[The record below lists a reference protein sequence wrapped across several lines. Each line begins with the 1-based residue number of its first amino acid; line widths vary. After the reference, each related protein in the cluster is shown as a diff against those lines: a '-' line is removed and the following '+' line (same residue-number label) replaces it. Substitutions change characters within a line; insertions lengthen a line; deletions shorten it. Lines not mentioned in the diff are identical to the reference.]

1 MSLDG
6 VTLAGKLLLAIY
18 AADTSVKEPR
28 VRRAL
33 GITHAGLRKLK
44 RRLKAKGLLTTCSFW
59 TKADTKHTIHVSG
72 LVVHPDGRHF
82 VSAKSAGD
90 FEQKVAPTLQM
101 AESMSVVNA
110 IVIRAEILDVKGFNA
125 TDKFLLAVYAQSPND
140 SNAQVM
146 ERLGLSRAGLK
157 KARLRLLNLGALTK
171 TSAGYRINVPGLVY
185 LETPDGRHLVSEQ
198 EALENGQ
205 IVAPVVRKVITLDDI
220 IGEWNRLYDSLTC
233 EGDCAPAVLQWSAAD
248 CIKQLEKEVPASRER
263 DHFLNFLKCRE
274 NIYFAGQFIF
284 DHCRVKAERTKHFQT
299 IGKATPDQL
308 ATFRDKAE
316 GMLLAGIAPK
326 KLLGN
331 FGNGHQADAGTGNT
345 NCPVEA
351 THLCPAPM
359 LP

>member
-1 MSLDG
+1 
-6 VTLAGKLLLAIY
+6 
-18 AADTSVKEPR
+18 
-28 VRRAL
+28 
-33 GITHAGLRKLK
+33 
-44 RRLKAKGLLTTCSFW
+44 
-59 TKADTKHTIHVSG
+59 
-72 LVVHPDGRHF
+72 
-82 VSAKSAGD
+82 
-90 FEQKVAPTLQM
+90 M

-198 EALENGQ
+198 EARENGQ

-220 IGEWNRLYDSLTC
+220 IGEWNSLYASLTC
-233 EGDCAPAVLQWSAAD
+233 DGDCAPAVLQWLAAD
-248 CIKQLEKEVPASRER
+248 CIKQLEEVSASRER
-263 DHFLNFLKCRE
+263 DRFLSFLKDCE
-274 NIYFAGQFIF
+274 NFYFAGQFIY

-308 ATFRDKAE
+308 AAFREKAE
-316 GMLLAGIAPK
+316 GMALAGIAPK
-326 KLLGN
+326 KLLGYLR
-331 FGNGHQADAGTGNT
+331 NGQHAG
-345 NCPVEA
+345 
-351 THLCPAPM
+351 
-359 LP
+359 